1 MRQFVIF
8 LAALF
13 RLVQIF
19 YHLHLIRISREPFSR
34 RIRPPLVI
42 KALLDMKGDAIAT
55 AEPLTMGM
63 LERLE
68 GIVKVRG
75 RLKAQAQ
82 HNCPS
87 SPLYLP
93 CISPISPLYLPRCA
107 TSSSST

>member
-68 GIVKVRG
+68 GIVKV
-75 RLKAQAQ
+75 LKAQAQ
-82 HNCPS
+82 PICPS
-87 SPLYLP
+87 SPP
-93 CISPISPLYLPRCA
+93 CISPISPLYLSRCA

>member
-68 GIVKVRG
+68 GIVKVRCP
-75 RLKAQAQ
+75 RLKLKAQAQ
-82 HNCPS
+82 PICPS
-87 SPLYLP
+87 SILYLPLYL
-93 CISPISPLYLPRCA
+93 SRCA

>member
-68 GIVKVRG
+68 GIVKVR
-75 RLKAQAQ
+75 LKAQAQ
-82 HNCPS
+82 PICPS
-87 SPLYLP
+87 SPP
-93 CISPISPLYLPRCA
+93 WISPISPLYLPRCA

>member
-68 GIVKVRG
+68 GIVKVR
-75 RLKAQAQ
+75 LKAQAQ
-82 HNCPS
+82 PICPS